1 MNELE
6 FLRQQIATERGH
18 MAAVRSACATAL
30 EQSDAP
36 PDLEF
41 LGHCADYLVFIVAR
55 FNAQDRAHAEQ
66 IRPRLGAGDDAGRQ
80 AIDDLLGALEQSRA
94 AIARLGTVVGDWRGG
109 RAADAALVAA
119 LREYL
124 AFYASVLATRRHSL
138 QPWFDAHYG
147 IAEWRRAAG
156 VDADSI
162 LEERER
168 YGRVADSLPEGLSL
182 APSQPSATA
191 LRAAARS
198 AAGPTAA
205 AAGPT
210 WTPSQNP
217 PSTR

>member
-1 MNELE
+1 VNELE

-30 EQSDAP
+30 EQAGTP
-36 PDLEF
+36 PDPEF

-55 FNAQDRAHAEQ
+55 FNEQDRTHAGQ
-66 IRPRLGAGDDAGRQ
+66 IRPRLDVGDDAGRR

-94 AIARLGTVVGDWRGG
+94 AISRLATAAADWRGG
-109 RAADAALVAA
+109 RADDAALVAA

-168 YGRVADSLPEGLSL
+168 YARVADSLPEGLSL
-182 APSQPSATA
+182 APSQSSATA

-198 AAGPTAA
+198 AAAPPTAA
-205 AAGPT
+205 GPS
-210 WTPSQNP
+210 WTSSPNP
-217 PSTR
+217 PSTP